1 MELDLFRK
9 KDIKAICRVK
19 SPCHV
24 VVVFPVFFIPFFEE
38 TMPFHRFFI
47 GFSCFFPC
55 FFASVALNVGAVG
68 EARGVE
74 QLQDCGWLR
83 PHGLEEQLGPR
94 RLRQRPKGEND
105 RRQMAGM
112 IYNTMI

>member
-1 MELDLFRK
+1 MQFFR
-9 KDIKAICRVK
+9 V
-19 SPCHV
+19 
-24 VVVFPVFFIPFFEE
+24 
-38 TMPFHRFFI
+38 FHRFFL
-47 GFSCFFPC
+47 FLSM

-74 QLQDCGWLR
+74 QLQDCGRLR